1 MRQTKGIV
9 TEVFMPN
16 EYREELLFDTLD
28 NNVIGFKVN
37 TSDGERVIIEEI
49 DEFNS
54 QIMKDDLVLITE
66 QTIDGHY
73 FIDIELTEDENEI

>member
-9 TEVFMPN
+9 TEVFMPK
-16 EYREELLFDTLD
+16 EYKEELLLDTMD

-73 FIDIELTEDENEI
+73 FIDIELIEDENEI

>member
-16 EYREELLFDTLD
+16 EYREELLLDTLD

-73 FIDIELTEDENEI
+73 FIDIELTDDENEI

>member
-9 TEVFMPN
+9 TEVFMPR
-16 EYREELLFDTLD
+16 EYKEELLLDTLD

>member
-9 TEVFMPN
+9 TEVFMPK
-16 EYREELLFDTLD
+16 EYKEELFLDTID

-73 FIDIELTEDENEI
+73 FIDIELIEDENEI

>member
-9 TEVFMPN
+9 IEVFMPN
-16 EYREELLFDTLD
+16 EYREELLLDTLD

>member
-16 EYREELLFDTLD
+16 EYKEELLLDTLD

>member
-9 TEVFMPN
+9 TEVFMPK
-16 EYREELLFDTLD
+16 EYREKLLLDTID

>member
-1 MRQTKGIV
+1 
-9 TEVFMPN
+9 MPK
-16 EYREELLFDTLD
+16 EYKEELFLDTID

-73 FIDIELTEDENEI
+73 FIDIELIEDENEIWCSGIIWT

>member
-16 EYREELLFDTLD
+16 EYREELLLDTLD

-37 TSDGERVIIEEI
+37 TSNGERVIIEEI

>member
-9 TEVFMPN
+9 TEVFMPK
-16 EYREELLFDTLD
+16 EYKEELLLDTID

>member
-16 EYREELLFDTLD
+16 EYREELLLDTLD

-37 TSDGERVIIEEI
+37 TSDGERVIIEKI
-49 DEFNS
+49 DKFNS

>member
-1 MRQTKGIV
+1 MIQTKGIV

-16 EYREELLFDTLD
+16 EYREELLLDTLD

-54 QIMKDDLVLITE
+54 QIMKDDLV
-66 QTIDGHY
+66 
-73 FIDIELTEDENEI
+73 

>member
-1 MRQTKGIV
+1 MRQAKGIV

-16 EYREELLFDTLD
+16 EYREELLLDTLD

>member
-1 MRQTKGIV
+1 
-9 TEVFMPN
+9 MPN
-16 EYREELLFDTLD
+16 EYREELLLDTLD

>member
-9 TEVFMPN
+9 TEVFMPK
-16 EYREELLFDTLD
+16 EYREELLLDTLD

>member
-16 EYREELLFDTLD
+16 EYREELLLDTLD

-73 FIDIELTEDENEI
+73 FIDIELSEDENEI

>member
-9 TEVFMPN
+9 TEVFMPK
-16 EYREELLFDTLD
+16 EYKEELLLDTLD

-73 FIDIELTEDENEI
+73 FIDIELTEYENEI

>member
-9 TEVFMPN
+9 TEVFMPKK
-16 EYREELLFDTLD
+16 YKEELLLDTLD

-73 FIDIELTEDENEI
+73 FIDIELIEDENEI

>member
-1 MRQTKGIV
+1 MKQTKGIV

-16 EYREELLFDTLD
+16 EYKEELLLDTLD

>member
-16 EYREELLFDTLD
+16 EYKEELLLDTLD

-73 FIDIELTEDENEI
+73 FIDIELIEDENEI

>member
-1 MRQTKGIV
+1 
-9 TEVFMPN
+9 MPK
-16 EYREELLFDTLD
+16 EYKEELLLDTID

-73 FIDIELTEDENEI
+73 FIDIELIEDENEIWCSRIICT

>member
-16 EYREELLFDTLD
+16 EYREELLLDTLD

-54 QIMKDDLVLITE
+54 QIMKDDLVLITD

>member
-1 MRQTKGIV
+1 MKQTKGIV

-16 EYREELLFDTLD
+16 EYKEELLLDTLD

-66 QTIDGHY
+66 QN
-73 FIDIELTEDENEI
+73 IELTEDENEI